1 MGVMPTTY
9 TGEFGL
15 RLPALFRDV
24 PTFRA
29 GMASI
34 AWIDQDHKDPRPLGF
49 VRHKIAQLP
58 KTPIGVLIALA
69 STNRRPASDVRQVFE
84 HQHCLRVF
92 GLHHKLF
99 GNCMVHP
106 PLEPR
111 LESCQLLQPPFGT
124 FRRRGLIGL
133 AMERT
138 ALADNFDRFPGVA
151 LAIAIGRASSR
162 VPVHS
167 SSGLRC
173 GAARPVVPAARRHSG
188 GPGGHDDRGAGG
200 GGSTLPGAG
209 GLHQVRRLPV
219 RVLHAWADW
228 LCGADPVAQRAVR
241 HTQKPP

>member
-1 MGVMPTTY
+1 
-9 TGEFGL
+9 L

-29 GMASI
+29 GTASI

-92 GLHHKLF
+92 GLRHKLF

-106 PLEPR
+106 SLEPR

-162 VPVHS
+162 VSVHS

-173 GAARPVVPAARRHSG
+173 GAARPLP
-188 GPGGHDDRGAGG
+188 
-200 GGSTLPGAG
+200 TLPPVDCATSAAVTPHPRC
-209 GLHQVRRLPV
+209 GLPLNRTAPCALPATAQIWANRCGRRWRNSSPMNSK
-219 RVLHAWADW
+219 RT
-228 LCGADPVAQRAVR
+228 G
-241 HTQKPP
+241 TG